1 MAQTPNFFKSL
12 QVLHKALITGMMLF
26 CAIAIVLMTTGK
38 APLTL
43 TAYDRTL
50 QVVAVLLGA
59 GLPAL
64 GFSLFNKKLQSL
76 ANESV
81 ATRIAAYRSVTI
93 LRWMLIE
100 LPAFFATICFLLTGN
115 YAFAALAIALV
126 FVFAVTNPSK
136 TKVVFQLRLNEQEV
150 AELEGAP

>member
-26 CAIAIVLMTTGK
+26 CAIAIVLMTMGK

-76 ANESV
+76 DTAAPV
-81 ATRIAAYRSVTI
+81 AARVAGYRSATI

-126 FVFAVTNPSK
+126 FVFAATNPSK
-136 TKVVFQLRLNEQEV
+136 TKIVFQLQLNEQEV
-150 AELEGAP
+150 AELERA